1 MNVLKTLRAKLFYVM
16 IISATIAV
24 LPCWKV
30 QSGFSNRIK
39 KSAMQ
44 QKAVELLNAVAVFSN
59 NIYAKENKLVSYDKV
74 SMSEAIEF
82 LAGYYEVYA
91 TNNLKIKTLFSKNAL
106 NAFQQKKI
114 RESVVAEMA
123 STITDR
129 ASLFSDSRAGI
140 RILME
145 VSGST
150 MPSIMSDV
158 MAFSK
163 VAKKNIT
170 DSKTL
175 SNSAIS
181 LFSRFSNQTRSM
193 VFRLGNASN
202 STDFK
207 VAPEIFEKTNRLNSS
222 LTRIDRIIVQFQQ
235 GTATKEQLFESVD
248 SFESILFDIWSSA
261 NKNLLSM
268 LSVKS
273 EVIKEEMFYFWGILS
288 GIIILVVISCFLISR
303 SIVVGIFRI
312 SKILKLASNGN
323 IGGARE
329 AYEETVSKNT
339 EYNELNENVLALI
352 NYMSDLI
359 DISKNI
365 ANVSNKVNLM
375 LSSINATKTPLLI
388 SIKDA
393 FSEANKQIHSDYE
406 LIQQEA
412 IKLGECASMITEIER
427 NLKSARKIGAVIRE
441 NVVSVFSFSGAIFN
455 RLSEC
460 KSMLDKISSTTD
472 TLRDSAEKINLLG
485 LNLSII
491 AQKMGGNSAGADTL
505 ASQIRLVSRQIA
517 VATVDID
524 TVATTLSKFISE
536 SQSDNAKI
544 GEISEASK
552 NATGQIDS
560 LSGNSWSDVSN
571 VGSQMLA
578 VATSLRSNVSSSFD
592 SDSTIQDIDD
602 IKDSIKDMASIVK
615 KAGENV
621 EVLRSRIK

>member
-1 MNVLKTLRAKLFYVM
+1 
-16 IISATIAV
+16 
-24 LPCWKV
+24 
-30 QSGFSNRIK
+30 
-39 KSAMQ
+39 MQ
-44 QKAVELLNAVAVFSN
+44 QKAVELLNAVAIFSN
-59 NIYAKENKLVSYDKV
+59 NIYAKRNKLASYDKA
-74 SMSEAIEF
+74 SLSEASDF
-82 LAGYYEVYA
+82 LSDYYEVHA
-91 TNNLKIKTLFSKNAL
+91 SSNLKIKTLFSKNAL
-106 NAFQQKKI
+106 NSFQNKKI
-114 RESVVAEMA
+114 NESVVAEMA
-123 STITDR
+123 SVITDR
-129 ASLFSDSRAGI
+129 ASLFSDSRIGI

-193 VFRLGNASN
+193 VFRLGNTSN

-273 EVIKEEMFYFWGILS
+273 EVIKEEMFYFWGFLS

-352 NYMSDLI
+352 NYMSELI
-359 DISKNI
+359 EISKNI
-365 ANVSNKVNLM
+365 ANISNRVNLM
-375 LSSINATKTPLLI
+375 LNGINATKTPLLV
-388 SIKDA
+388 SIKDS
-393 FSEANKQIHSDYE
+393 FSEANKQIRSDYE
-406 LIQQEA
+406 LVQQEA
-412 IKLGECASMITEIER
+412 LKLGECASMITEIER

-560 LSGNSWSDVSN
+560 LSGNSWNDISN
-571 VGSQMLA
+571 VSSQMLA

-592 SDSTIQDIDD
+592 SDGTMQDIDD

-621 EVLRSRIK
+621 EALRGRIK

>member
-1 MNVLKTLRAKLFYVM
+1 
-16 IISATIAV
+16 
-24 LPCWKV
+24 
-30 QSGFSNRIK
+30 
-39 KSAMQ
+39 
-44 QKAVELLNAVAVFSN
+44 
-59 NIYAKENKLVSYDKV
+59 
-74 SMSEAIEF
+74 
-82 LAGYYEVYA
+82 
-91 TNNLKIKTLFSKNAL
+91 
-106 NAFQQKKI
+106 
-114 RESVVAEMA
+114 MA

-193 VFRLGNASN
+193 VFRLGNTSN

-268 LSVKS
+268 WSVKS

-393 FSEANKQIHSDYE
+393 FS
-406 LIQQEA
+406 
-412 IKLGECASMITEIER
+412 
-427 NLKSARKIGAVIRE
+427 
-441 NVVSVFSFSGAIFN
+441 
-455 RLSEC
+455 
-460 KSMLDKISSTTD
+460 
-472 TLRDSAEKINLLG
+472 
-485 LNLSII
+485 
-491 AQKMGGNSAGADTL
+491 
-505 ASQIRLVSRQIA
+505 
-517 VATVDID
+517 
-524 TVATTLSKFISE
+524 
-536 SQSDNAKI
+536 
-544 GEISEASK
+544 
-552 NATGQIDS
+552 
-560 LSGNSWSDVSN
+560 
-571 VGSQMLA
+571 
-578 VATSLRSNVSSSFD
+578 
-592 SDSTIQDIDD
+592 
-602 IKDSIKDMASIVK
+602 
-615 KAGENV
+615 
-621 EVLRSRIK
+621 

>member
-1 MNVLKTLRAKLFYVM
+1 MNVLKTLKAKLFYVM

-30 QSGFSNRIK
+30 QSDFSSRIK

-82 LAGYYEVYA
+82 LADYYEIYA

-114 RESVVAEMA
+114 RESVIAEMA

-129 ASLFSDSRAGI
+129 ASLFSDSKTGI

-145 VSGST
+145 ISGST

-175 SNSAIS
+175 SSSAIS

-193 VFRLGNASN
+193 VFRLGNTSN
-202 STDFK
+202 SADFK
-207 VAPEIFEKTNRLNSS
+207 IAPEIFEKTNRLNSS
-222 LTRIDRIIVQFQQ
+222 LTRIDRVIVQYQQ

-268 LSVKS
+268 LSVKY
-273 EVIKEEMFYFWGILS
+273 EIIQEEMLYFWGTLW

-303 SIVVGIFRI
+303 SVVVGIFRI

-323 IGGARE
+323 ISGARE

-339 EYNELNENVLALI
+339 EYNELNENVLALV

-365 ANVSNKVNLM
+365 ANVSNRVNLM

-427 NLKSARKIGAVIRE
+427 NLKSAKKIGAAIKE

-472 TLRDSAEKINLLG
+472 TLRDAAEKINLLG

-524 TVATTLSKFISE
+524 TVGTTVSRLISE

-544 GEISEASK
+544 GEFSEASK

-560 LSGNSWSDVSN
+560 LSGNSWSDISN

-621 EVLRSRIK
+621 EALRSRIK

>member
-1 MNVLKTLRAKLFYVM
+1 MSNVRELRHD
-16 IISATIAV
+16 
-24 LPCWKV
+24 
-30 QSGFSNRIK
+30 
-39 KSAMQ
+39 
-44 QKAVELLNAVAVFSN
+44 
-59 NIYAKENKLVSYDKV
+59 LVDKV
-74 SMSEAIEF
+74 LELGVGAEF
-82 LAGYYEVYA
+82 LEHP
-91 TNNLKIKTLFSKNAL
+91 
-106 NAFQQKKI
+106 AFI
-114 RESVVAEMA
+114 PV
-123 STITDR
+123 
-129 ASLFSDSRAGI
+129 
-140 RILME
+140 
-145 VSGST
+145 
-150 MPSIMSDV
+150 
-158 MAFSK
+158 
-163 VAKKNIT
+163 
-170 DSKTL
+170 
-175 SNSAIS
+175 
-181 LFSRFSNQTRSM
+181 
-193 VFRLGNASN
+193 LG
-202 STDFK
+202 
-207 VAPEIFEKTNRLNSS
+207 E
-222 LTRIDRIIVQFQQ
+222 
-235 GTATKEQLFESVD
+235 VD
-248 SFESILFDIWSSA
+248 S
-261 NKNLLSM
+261 LLS
-268 LSVKS
+268 
-273 EVIKEEMFYFWGILS
+273 
-288 GIIILVVISCFLISR
+288 
-303 SIVVGIFRI
+303 SI
-312 SKILKLASNGN
+312 
-323 IGGARE
+323 
-329 AYEETVSKNT
+329 
-339 EYNELNENVLALI
+339 
-352 NYMSDLI
+352 
-359 DISKNI
+359 
-365 ANVSNKVNLM
+365 
-375 LSSINATKTPLLI
+375 SSINATKTPLLI

-592 SDSTIQDIDD
+592 SDSTMQDIDD